1 MMPRHL
7 RELSR
12 REFLAVAG
20 AAAALPLVDRVA
32 PFAHAPKVLRHGG
45 QTPAVSD
52 PTRQIRIKS
61 VGLDFEREPLIRPT
75 GFKGGYL
82 TELWQP
88 VARLDSDS
96 GRSHIGIG
104 TQSVLWCDPAV
115 LAKHSESAGNA
126 LMLSVTDRA
135 LQMVVGETFTTP
147 VELIDRIFPE
157 LYQFACK
164 VTGLP
169 NLRRTF
175 ALNALVPVDNAAWLL
190 YAEENGIRTFDEMI
204 PAEYRSGLSYRQ
216 RAVAALPSV
225 TYGLPVEDVV
235 RATQDGY
242 FLIKVKL
249 GSPAANQAEMIEK
262 DIARFTAIHTALA
275 NARTTQT
282 PDGKVRYDL
291 DPNQRYEKKETLL
304 RLLDAA
310 KRIGALEQVAFMEEP
325 FADENDADL
334 HDVPVTIVADES
346 VTQVGD
352 ATRRRQQGY
361 AGFVLKGIA
370 KTLSETLKI
379 AKLAHEQ
386 RLVCMAADLTVNP
399 VLVDWN
405 KNVAARVPPFPG
417 VNFGMLETN
426 GHQQYRRWSEMV
438 SWHPCADA
446 PWRKVEQG
454 VFMLG
459 DDFYARSGCIF
470 EEPSH
475 YRALVSPTRGS

>member
-1 MMPRHL
+1 MMPRQS

-20 AAAALPLVDRVA
+20 AAAALPLVEHV
-32 PFAHAPKVLRHGG
+32 PPHLRAATLLRPRG
-45 QTPAVSD
+45 QTPQVSD
-52 PTRQIRIKS
+52 PNKIRIRS

-115 LAKHSESAGNA
+115 LTRHSESAGNA

-135 LQMVVGETFTTP
+135 LQMIVGETFTTP

-157 LYQFACK
+157 LHQFACR

-204 PAEYRSGLSYRQ
+204 PAEYRAGLSYRQ
-216 RAVAALPSV
+216 RALAALPSV

-235 RATQDGY
+235 RAVQDGY

-249 GSPAANQAEMIEK
+249 GSPAATQAEMIEK
-262 DIARFTAIHTALA
+262 DIARLTAIHRAIGAMPT
-275 NARTTQT
+275 RQT
-282 PDGKVRYDL
+282 SDGKIRYDL
-291 DPNQRYEKKETLL
+291 DPNQRYQRKETLL
-304 RLLDAA
+304 QLLDAA
-310 KRIGALEQVAFMEEP
+310 KKIGALEQVAFLEEL
-325 FADENDADL
+325 FVDENDADL
-334 HDVPVTIVADES
+334 HDVPVSIVADES

-352 ATRRRQQGY
+352 ATRRVQQGY
-361 AGFVLKGIA
+361 AGFALKGIA

-379 AKLAHEQ
+379 AQLAHDR

-399 VLVDWN
+399 VLIDWN

-417 VNFGMLETN
+417 FSWGMLETN
-426 GHQQYRRWSEMV
+426 GHQQYRRWNEMV

-446 PWRKVEQG
+446 PWRRVQNG
-454 VFMLG
+454 VFELG
-459 DDFYARSGCIF
+459 DDFYARSGCIL
-470 EEPSH
+470 EESSH